1 MANMKLGMRRG
12 PPGPAEANRDR
23 PPRRLEAFP
32 DAILAELVQDLSGS
46 GGFRELLASAARG
59 VLEAVP
65 AQIVGVGV
73 CRDVTLHGVALEVRN
88 GHVSEP
94 SGFELPLH
102 PTLANWMHAA
112 ECTVIPVF
120 DPAQA
125 RDLPSILLRF
135 RALAAF
141 PLRFEN
147 RTHGL
152 ILMGF
157 EEPRALS
164 EEEITQMKTLAGI
177 TAMAIGQVRSEWAH
191 SSEEQGARLLEEI
204 EADWSKGT
212 PIAEVFE
219 RLAAAAQSLCGA
231 ASACMAEKEG
241 DSLIPL
247 AQAGEAPFAA
257 WLSAAPQPRAAPWR
271 KTLRTGEVSTG
282 LSTAKRPAEAWQE
295 WMRLGGLEWLG
306 TLPLQHEGE
315 TAGVFLVAFATKPA
329 EAG

>member
-1 MANMKLGMRRG
+1 MKLGMRRG
-12 PPGPAEANRDR
+12 PPGPAEASRDR

-32 DAILAELVQDLSGS
+32 DAILVELVQDLSGS
-46 GGFRELLASAARG
+46 GGFRELLALAARG

-73 CRDVTLHGVALEVRN
+73 CGDAALHGVALEVRN

-94 SGFELPLH
+94 SGFELPLY
-102 PTLANWMHAA
+102 PKLANWMQAA

-164 EEEITQMKTLAGI
+164 EEEIKQTKTVAGI
-177 TAMAIGQVRSEWAH
+177 TAMAIGQARAERAQSPQ
-191 SSEEQGARLLEEI
+191 EQASALLERI
-204 EADWSKGT
+204 EAGLRGHAWHERG
-212 PIAEVFE
+212 AESD
-219 RLAAAAQSLCGA
+219 RKSSHQ
-231 ASACMAEKEG
+231 EK
-241 DSLIPL
+241 
-247 AQAGEAPFAA
+247 A
-257 WLSAAPQPRAAPWR
+257 R
-271 KTLRTGEVSTG
+271 
-282 LSTAKRPAEAWQE
+282 
-295 WMRLGGLEWLG
+295 RLGPRG
-306 TLPLQHEGE
+306 LPLPPP
-315 TAGVFLVAFATKPA
+315 PA
-329 EAG
+329 WWLARSYADSQIPG